1 MNFKRYLALGD
12 SISID
17 DYPAL
22 DYEDRRGGAARGG
35 LGAIAL
41 FHRNADDV
49 WPEFEGLDLASRY
62 PGIRLEDHSFD
73 GATTDGVLGGLDA
86 ALSSDEESLITL
98 TAGGNDLLSALTLAP
113 TEREATMT
121 NALDNL
127 GAIIDR
133 LSELRDRSRLLV
145 ATVYDP
151 TDGTRRLGEATL
163 GAADLDLLAR
173 FNDGVRALCRRSGA
187 VLVDIHAHF
196 LGHGASVPGSQRWYW
211 LPSPIEPGIEGASEV
226 RRLWLDAVVEART
239 TTRAP
244 PL

>member
-22 DYEDRRGGAARGG
+22 DYEERGRGLARKG

-41 FHRNADDV
+41 FYRNADDV
-49 WPEFEGLDLASRY
+49 WPEFEGRDLASRY
-62 PGIRLEDHSFD
+62 PGIQLEDHCFD
-73 GATTDGVLGGLDA
+73 GATTVGVLGGLDA

-98 TAGGNDLLSALTLAP
+98 TVGGNDLLSALSLAA
-113 TEREATMT
+113 TEREAAMT

-127 GAIIDR
+127 GSIIDR
-133 LSELRDRSRLLV
+133 LSELRSRSRLLV

-151 TDGTRRLGEATL
+151 TDGTGRLGEAK
-163 GAADLDLLAR
+163 LDLLAR
-173 FNDGVRALCRRSGA
+173 FNNGVPALCRRSGA

-196 LGHGASVPGSQRWYW
+196 LGHGASVPTSERWHW

-226 RRLWLDAVVEART
+226 RRLWLDALVEERGT
-239 TTRAP
+239 TPTP
-244 PL
+244 PV

>member
-22 DYEDRRGGAARGG
+22 DYEDRRPGAARRG

-49 WPEFEGLDLASRY
+49 WPEFQGRDLASRY
-62 PGIRLEDHSFD
+62 PGIRIEDHSFD
-73 GATTDGVLGGLDA
+73 GATTDAVLGGLDA

-98 TAGGNDLLSALTLAP
+98 TAGGNDLLSALTLGTGDRDAAS
-113 TEREATMT
+113 R

-133 LSELRDRSRLLV
+133 LKELRNRSRLLV

-173 FNDGVRALCRRSGA
+173 FNDGVRTLCRGSA
-187 VLVDIHAHF
+187 VVLIDIHAHF
-196 LGHGASVPGSQRWYW
+196 LGHGACVPAAERWYW
-211 LPSPIEPGIEGASEV
+211 LPSPIEPGIRGASEV
-226 RRLWLDAVVEART
+226 RRLWTEALEEEAA
-239 TTRAP
+239 TRSP
-244 PL
+244 H